1 MHCRCLRCGSYRITG
16 TARAIIHSKLTS
28 ESERL
33 NLSSHLFE
41 NQGVLITSANLQ
53 SMIPSS
59 RPPVSRQAERLLREI
74 AKRYPAPGQYFEVL
88 FNDVESLIEN
98 LKNPQV
104 DEWKETDSQIL
115 ESAGRYLPLLAAS
128 WAQSEREFN
137 FLLAGVLTVSRK
149 LLGTN
154 KFEYVITADGWDFIE
169 GSKPRNESTEAFV
182 AMSFAPA
189 LDPIFQ
195 DLIRPAV
202 EDCGFV
208 AIRVDRTEH
217 VNRIDDEIISRIRQA
232 RFLIADFTHHKNGV
246 YFEAG
251 FALGLVIPVI
261 WMCRE
266 EDLQNSHFDT
276 RQYNAVVWTEDDL
289 ADARARLA
297 IRIGAVVGHSKQREA
312 GHRN

>member
-1 MHCRCLRCGSYRITG
+1 MHCRCFRCGAYRITG
-16 TARAIIHSKLTS
+16 SARAIIHSKLTS
-28 ESERL
+28 EAERF

-41 NQGVLITSANLQ
+41 NQGVLITSVNLL
-53 SMIPSS
+53 SMVPSS
-59 RPPVSRQAERLLREI
+59 RPPVSMQAERLLREI

-88 FNDVESLIEN
+88 FNDLKSLIEN

-104 DEWKETDSQIL
+104 DEWKESDSAIL
-115 ESAGRYLPLLAAS
+115 EPAGRYLPLMAAS

-149 LLGTN
+149 LLGSNT
-154 KFEYVITADGWDFIE
+154 FEYAITADGWDFIE
-169 GSKPRNESTEAFV
+169 GSRQRNESTEAFV

-195 DLIRPAV
+195 GLIRPAV

-232 RFLIADFTHHKNGV
+232 RFLVADFTDHKNGV

-251 FALGLVIPVI
+251 FALGLGIPVI
-261 WMCRE
+261 WLCRE
-266 EDLQNSHFDT
+266 EDLKNSHFDT
-276 RQYNAVVWTEDDL
+276 RQYNAVVWREGDL
-289 ADARARLA
+289 VDARERLA
-297 IRIGAVVGHSKQREA
+297 IRIGAVVGRAKSEL
-312 GHRN
+312 GPGSD